1 MKKFAAT
8 HALTLVFLCGCAG
21 QAAPQSITL
30 EAGNH
35 ELLSVLCRQE
45 GLRRIAD
52 PNYYINITDND
63 NWDPFYDGA
72 VYEVEYEIINAR
84 SEHREKKK
92 SLSIAITDTTAP
104 ILICPG
110 GVTSF
115 TVPYTENPRLMDSAV
130 LNGIKQ
136 TIVAMD
142 NSSTSSLRLT
152 GENLF
157 FSDYDPNL
165 LDAPQTLTISVEDP
179 SGNQAEILLEM
190 TITQT

>member
-8 HALTLVFLCGCAG
+8 LALTLVFLCGCAG

-45 GLRRIAD
+45 GIQRIAD
-52 PNYYINITDND
+52 PHYYLEITDND

-72 VYEVEYEIINAR
+72 VFDVEYEKVAAKSGR
-84 SEHREKKK
+84 REKK

-110 GVTSF
+110 GVTS
-115 TVPYTENPRLMDSAV
+115 
-130 LNGIKQ
+130 
-136 TIVAMD
+136 
-142 NSSTSSLRLT
+142 LT
-152 GENLF
+152 QRI
-157 FSDYDPNL
+157 P
-165 LDAPQTLTISVEDP
+165 V
-179 SGNQAEILLEM
+179 
-190 TITQT
+190 

>member
-8 HALTLVFLCGCAG
+8 LALTLVFLCGCAG

-45 GLRRIAD
+45 GIQRIAD
-52 PNYYINITDND
+52 PHYYLEITDND

-72 VYEVEYEIINAR
+72 VFDVEYEKVAAKSGR
-84 SEHREKKK
+84 REKK

-179 SGNQAEILLEM
+179 SGNQAESLLEM